1 MVPLIKPWWMLPGP
15 PGVLISRW
23 ECFSHH
29 TEVCI
34 MGLLHQARTPLECPL
49 WILQTE
55 WIHCARM
62 SAYVGMDVTVC
73 VYLLLEGGGGGW
85 RSATEIV
92 YFSGSRIRWA
102 CVSAQIQRQEHI
114 VVSTGG
120 QLEWTPFSVGA
131 GLCFNSDYQLMGLD
145 PASIERVCCWT
156 QSSRQIPMTSGSI
169 FHREMFQWSYRH
181 WGQSRQPQGN
191 CYVFELTN
199 NVFNQKPSVLH
210 FPVTPDSYI

>member
-1 MVPLIKPWWMLPGP
+1 MWL
-15 PGVLISRW
+15 
-23 ECFSHH
+23 
-29 TEVCI
+29 
-34 MGLLHQARTPLECPL
+34 
-49 WILQTE
+49 
-55 WIHCARM
+55 CACTCSWR
-62 SAYVGMDVTVC
+62 
-73 VYLLLEGGGGGW
+73 GGGGGW